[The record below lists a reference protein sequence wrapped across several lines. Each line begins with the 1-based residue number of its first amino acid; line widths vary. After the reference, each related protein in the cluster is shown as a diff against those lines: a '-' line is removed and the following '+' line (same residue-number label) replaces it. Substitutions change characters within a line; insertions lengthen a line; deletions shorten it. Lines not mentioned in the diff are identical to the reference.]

1 MCTGLSLNNYFGRNF
16 DYEISYNEQVA
27 ISPRNYEF
35 KFKNIGSIKTH
46 NAIIGMAVGGM
57 DYPLYYDAYN
67 EKGLGIAGLNFP
79 DYAKY
84 SSKIDDGKI
93 NLAEFELIPY
103 VLSKA
108 NNVKEAKK
116 LFDNINIT
124 NQSFSKEFPIS
135 DLHWIVADKTGA
147 SFTVESTAD
156 GLSITDDPVGVLTNS
171 PTFDLQLFNLKNYIK
186 LSNKNPEDTFLD
198 CGEYSRGMG
207 GMGLP
212 GDFSSM
218 SRFVKAVFVKNYSKD
233 FISLS
238 QFFHILNSVAQP
250 KGSTEVEE
258 GKYEYTI
265 YTSCM
270 DFDKN
275 ILHYKTYDEIS
286 INSVDFNDYLD
297 SDKDSIIYIQFE

>member
-35 KFKNIGSIKTH
+35 QFKNIDSIKKH
-46 NAIIGMAVGGM
+46 NAIIGIAVGGM

-67 EKGLGIAGLNFP
+67 ENGLGMAGLNFP
-79 DYAKY
+79 DYAEY
-84 SSKIDDGKI
+84 SSEIVDGKV

-103 VLSKA
+103 VLSNA
-108 NNVKEAKK
+108 ENVIEAKM

-124 NQSFSKEFPIS
+124 DQSFSKEFPIS
-135 DLHWIVADKTGA
+135 SLHWMVADKSGA

-156 GLSITDDPVGVLTNS
+156 GIKITDNPVGVLTNS

-218 SRFVKAVFVKNYSKD
+218 SRFVKTVFVKNFSKD

-250 KGSTEVEE
+250 RGSTEVEE

-265 YTSCM
+265 YSSCM

-275 ILHYKTYDEIS
+275 IFHYKTYDEIS
-286 INSVDFNDYLD
+286 INSVDFNNYIS
-297 SDKDSIIYIQFE
+297 SDKDNIIYIQFE

>member
-35 KFKNIGSIKTH
+35 QFKNIDSIKTH
-46 NAIIGMAVGGM
+46 NAIIGIAVGGM

-67 EKGLGIAGLNFP
+67 EKGLGMAGLNFP
-79 DYAKY
+79 DYAEY
-84 SSKIDDGKI
+84 SSEIVDGKV

-103 VLSKA
+103 VLSNA
-108 NNVKEAKK
+108 ENVIEAKM

-124 NQSFSKEFPIS
+124 DQSFSKEFPIS
-135 DLHWIVADKTGA
+135 SLHWMVADKSGA

-156 GLSITDDPVGVLTNS
+156 GIKIIDNPVGVLTNS
-171 PTFDLQLFNLKNYIK
+171 PTFDLQIFNLKNYIK

-218 SRFVKAVFVKNYSKD
+218 SRFVKTVFVKNFSKD

-250 KGSTEVEE
+250 RGSTEVEE

-265 YTSCM
+265 YSSCM

-275 ILHYKTYDEIS
+275 IFHYKTYDEIS
-286 INSVDFNDYLD
+286 INSVDFNNYIS
-297 SDKDSIIYIQFE
+297 SDKDNVIYIQFE

>member
-35 KFKNIGSIKTH
+35 QFKNIDSIKTH
-46 NAIIGMAVGGM
+46 NAIIGIAVGGM

-67 EKGLGIAGLNFP
+67 EKGLGMAGLNFP
-79 DYAKY
+79 DYAEY
-84 SSKIDDGKI
+84 SSEIVDGKV

-103 VLSKA
+103 ILSNA
-108 NNVKEAKK
+108 ENVIEAKM

-124 NQSFSKEFPIS
+124 DQSFSKEFPIS
-135 DLHWIVADKTGA
+135 SLHWMVADKSGA

-156 GLSITDDPVGVLTNS
+156 GIKIIDNPVGVLTNS

-218 SRFVKAVFVKNYSKD
+218 SRFVKAVFVKNFSKD

-250 KGSTEVEE
+250 RGSTEVEE

-265 YTSCM
+265 YSSCM

-275 ILHYKTYDEIS
+275 IFHYKTYDEIS
-286 INSVDFNDYLD
+286 INSVDFNNYIS
-297 SDKDSIIYIQFE
+297 SDKDNVIYIQFE

>member
-35 KFKNIGSIKTH
+35 QFKNIDSIKTH
-46 NAIIGMAVGGM
+46 NAIIGIAVGGM

-67 EKGLGIAGLNFP
+67 EKGLGMAGLNFP
-79 DYAKY
+79 DYAEY
-84 SSKIDDGKI
+84 SSEIVDGKV

-103 VLSKA
+103 VLSNA
-108 NNVKEAKK
+108 ENVSEAKK

-124 NQSFSKEFPIS
+124 DQSFSKEFPIS
-135 DLHWIVADKTGA
+135 SLHWMVADKSGA

-156 GLSITDDPVGVLTNS
+156 GIKITDNPVGVLTNS
-171 PTFDLQLFNLKNYIK
+171 PTFDLQIFNLKNYIK
-186 LSNKNPEDTFLD
+186 LSNKNPEYTFLD

-218 SRFVKAVFVKNYSKD
+218 SRFVKTVFVKNFSKD

-250 KGSTEVEE
+250 RGSTEVEE

-265 YTSCM
+265 YSSCM

-275 ILHYKTYDEIS
+275 IFHYKTYDEIS
-286 INSVDFNDYLD
+286 INSVDFNNYIS
-297 SDKDSIIYIQFE
+297 SDKDNIIYIQFE

>member
-27 ISPRNYEF
+27 VCPRNYEF
-35 KFKNIGSIKTH
+35 QFKNIDSIKTH
-46 NAIIGMAVGGM
+46 NAIIGIAVGGM

-67 EKGLGIAGLNFP
+67 EKGLGMAGLNFP

-84 SSKIDDGKI
+84 SSEIKDDKI
-93 NLAEFELIPY
+93 NLAQFELIPY
-103 VLSKA
+103 VLSNA
-108 NNVKEAKK
+108 SNVSEAKK
-116 LFDNINIT
+116 LFEDINIT
-124 NQSFSKEFPIS
+124 DQSFSKEFPIS
-135 DLHWIVADKTGA
+135 SLHWIVADKSGA
-147 SFTVESTAD
+147 SFTVESTED
-156 GLSITDDPVGVLTNS
+156 GIAVYDNPVGILANS
-171 PTFDLQLFNLKNYIK
+171 PTFDLQLFNLRNYIT
-186 LSNKNPEDTFLD
+186 LSNKNPEETFLD

-218 SRFVKAVFVKNYSKD
+218 SRFVKAVFVRNYSKD

-250 KGSTEVEE
+250 RGSTEVEE

-275 ILHYKTYDEIS
+275 IFHYKTYDEIS
-286 INSVDFNDYLD
+286 INSVDFNDYIN
-297 SDKDSIIYIQFE
+297 SDKDSIIYIKFE